1 MSKFRCP
8 KFGCNGIGLPAGTR
22 RAFGKGRA
30 TIGDTPAYLSGGS
43 SSNRL
48 FTAFGYRGHKVR
60 KERVD
65 DNGNE
70 IWYQMMLGFMR

>member
-1 MSKFRCP
+1 MPKLRCP

-22 RAFGKGRA
+22 RAFGKSRA

-48 FTAFGYRGHKVR
+48 FTAFGYRGHKVLTFECQKCGR
-60 KERVD
+60 TWQQR
-65 DNGNE
+65 
-70 IWYQMMLGFMR
+70 I